1 MIFLVLILFIVLIV
15 MGLNMLDN
23 NNLDK
28 IKNHLEAKNCSEI
41 YYGYGSYKGLCQAD
55 VRLIENSFSLDIE
68 KNEKVISYESIA
80 SLEHK
85 KQKVILTLK
94 SNNTLMLEFKKE
106 QEAQEYYEKI
116 QEKI

>member
-1 MIFLVLILFIVLIV
+1 MIFLVLILFIALVV

-28 IKNHLEAKNCSEI
+28 IKTHLEAKNCSEI
-41 YYGYGSYKGLCQAD
+41 YYGYGSFKGLCQED
-55 VRLIENSFSLDIE
+55 IRLVENSFSLDIA
-68 KNEKVISYESIA
+68 KNEKIISYESIV

-94 SNNTLMLEFKKE
+94 NNNTLLLEFKKE